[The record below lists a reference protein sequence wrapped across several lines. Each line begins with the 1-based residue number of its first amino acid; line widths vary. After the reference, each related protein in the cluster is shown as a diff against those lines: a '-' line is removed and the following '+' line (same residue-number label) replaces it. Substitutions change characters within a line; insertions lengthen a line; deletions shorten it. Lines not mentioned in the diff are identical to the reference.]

1 VGRVA
6 LGSNPAL
13 IDHPALIEKWKLV
26 VSIRFGALA
35 SDQCAAAPRP
45 LVNRGAES
53 ALSIEGDKAMT
64 SVTHPTL
71 HDTPIRIDAQGQR
84 RESDSMGSID
94 VPADRYWGA
103 QTQRSLVHF
112 SIGDD
117 RMPKRVYHAYGYVKK
132 AAALVNAAAG
142 RLPEWK
148 AEAIVRAADEAIA
161 GKLDDHFPLYVW
173 QTGSGTQSNMNV
185 NEVLSNRAI
194 QLLGGEI
201 GSKAPVHPNDDVNM
215 GQSSNDTFPTA
226 MHIAAVLELE
236 EHGLPRAEALAAAIE
251 AKAKEWKDVVKT
263 GRTHLQDAVPLTVGQ
278 EWSGYAQQLRDALAR
293 IRASESG
300 LFELAAGGTAVGT
313 GLNAPAGFSR
323 EIAARIAEL
332 TGRPFVTAP
341 NKFAAEGSLD
351 AMVAAM
357 AALRGL
363 AVALMK
369 LANDMRWLASGP
381 RCGLGEL
388 LLPENEPGSSIM
400 PGKVNPTQCE
410 AMVMV
415 CIQVIGEDNAVAFAG
430 SQGNFELNAMRPII
444 INNVLHTARILG
456 DACEKFRQFSV
467 EGTRLN
473 RERIDEMVDRSLML
487 VTALSPVIG
496 YDKASAI
503 AHKANDEGL
512 TLKEAALKSGS
523 IDAKRFDEIV
533 DPAKMVGHGVAGA

>member
-1 VGRVA
+1 MDMNRQE
-6 LGSNPAL
+6 
-13 IDHPALIEKWKLV
+13 HPI
-26 VSIRFGALA
+26 
-35 SDQCAAAPRP
+35 
-45 LVNRGAES
+45 
-53 ALSIEGDKAMT
+53 
-64 SVTHPTL
+64 L
-71 HDTPIRIDAQGQR
+71 HDLPIGIDATGQR
-84 RESDSMGSID
+84 HETDSMGGIE
-94 VPADRYWGA
+94 VPANRYWGA

-132 AAALVNAAAG
+132 AAALVNEAAG
-142 RLPEWK
+142 RLPRWK
-148 AEAIVRAADEAIA
+148 ADAIARAADEAIS
-161 GKLDDHFPLYVW
+161 GKLDEHFPLYVW

-201 GSKAPVHPNDDVNM
+201 GSKSPVHPNDDVNM

-236 EHGLPRAEALAAAIE
+236 EHLLPHAEALAAAVE
-251 AKAKEWKDVVKT
+251 AKASQWMDVVKT

-278 EWSGYAQQLRDALAR
+278 EWSGWASQIRDALSR
-293 IRASESG
+293 IRQSETG

-313 GLNAPAGFSR
+313 GLNAPPDFSR
-323 EIAARIAEL
+323 EIASKIAEL
-332 TGRPFVTAP
+332 TGRPFVTAS
-341 NKFAAEGSLD
+341 NKFAAQGSLD
-351 AMVAAM
+351 AIVAAM

-369 LANDMRWLASGP
+369 IANDMRWLASGP

-388 LLPENEPGSSIM
+388 VLPENEPGSSIM

-415 CIQVIGEDNAVAFAG
+415 CIQVIGDDNAVAFAG

-444 INNVLHTARILG
+444 INNFLHSARILG
-456 DACEKFRQFSV
+456 DACEKLRLFSV

-473 RERIDEMVDRSLML
+473 RKHIDEMLGRSLML

-512 TLKEAALKSGS
+512 SLKEAALKTGYV
-523 IDAKRFDEIV
+523 DAQRFDEIV
-533 DPAKMVGHGVAGA
+533 DARKMAGHGVAGS

>member
-1 VGRVA
+1 
-6 LGSNPAL
+6 
-13 IDHPALIEKWKLV
+13 
-26 VSIRFGALA
+26 
-35 SDQCAAAPRP
+35 
-45 LVNRGAES
+45 
-53 ALSIEGDKAMT
+53 
-64 SVTHPTL
+64 L
-71 HDTPIRIDAQGQR
+71 HDIPIGLDATGKR
-84 RESDSMGSID
+84 HETDSMGGIE

-103 QTQRSLVHF
+103 QTQRSLMHF

-117 RMPKRVYHAYGYVKK
+117 HMPKAVYHAYGYVKK

-142 RLPEWK
+142 RLPRWK
-148 AEAIVRAADEAIA
+148 ADAIARAADEAIA

-185 NEVLSNRAI
+185 NEVLANRAI
-194 QLLGGEI
+194 QLLGGRI
-201 GSKAPVHPNDDVNM
+201 GSKSPVHPNDDVNL

-236 EHGLPRAEALAAAIE
+236 EHLLPHAEALTTAIE
-251 AKAKEWKDVVKT
+251 AKAQEWHDIVKI

-278 EWSGYAQQLRDALAR
+278 EWSGYAHQLRDALAR
-293 IRASESG
+293 LRASEAG

-313 GLNAPAGFSR
+313 GLNAPPHFSQ
-323 EIAARIAEL
+323 EIAAEIARL
-332 TGRPFVTAP
+332 TGYPFVTAP
-341 NKFAAEGSLD
+341 NKFAAQGSLD

-369 LANDMRWLASGP
+369 IANDMRWLASGP

-444 INNVLHTARILG
+444 INNFLHSARVLG
-456 DACEKFRQFSV
+456 DACDKFRRFSV
-467 EGTRLN
+467 EGTQLN
-473 RERIDEMVDRSLML
+473 CQHIDEMLGRSLML

-496 YDKASAI
+496 YDKAAAI
-503 AHKANDEGL
+503 AHKAHDENL
-512 TLKEAALKSGS
+512 TLKEAALKSGY
-523 IDAKRFDEIV
+523 IDEKRFDEIV
-533 DPAKMVGHGVAGA
+533 DPRKMVGHGVAGS

>member
-1 VGRVA
+1 M
-6 LGSNPAL
+6 
-13 IDHPALIEKWKLV
+13 
-26 VSIRFGALA
+26 
-35 SDQCAAAPRP
+35 Q
-45 LVNRGAES
+45 
-53 ALSIEGDKAMT
+53 MT
-64 SVTHPTL
+64 SQEHPIL
-71 HDTPIRIDAQGQR
+71 HDLPIGIDATGKR
-84 RESDSMGSID
+84 RETDSMGSID

-112 SIGDD
+112 AIGDD
-117 RMPKRVYHAYGYVKK
+117 RMPKGVYHAYGYVKK

-142 RLPEWK
+142 RLPQWK
-148 AEAIVRAADEAIA
+148 ADAIARAADEAIA
-161 GKLDDHFPLYVW
+161 GKLDEHFPLYVW
-173 QTGSGTQSNMNV
+173 QTGSGTQTNMNV

-194 QLLGGEI
+194 QLLGGKI
-201 GSKAPVHPNDDVNM
+201 GSKSPVHPNDDVNM

-226 MHIAAVLELE
+226 MHIATVLELE
-236 EHGLPRAEALAAAIE
+236 QHLLPYTEGLAAAIE
-251 AKAKEWKDVVKT
+251 AKSDEWSEIVKI

-278 EWSGYAQQLRDALAR
+278 EWSGYAHQLRDALAR
-293 IRASESG
+293 IRASEAG

-313 GLNAPAGFSR
+313 GLNAPPNFSR
-323 EIAARIAEL
+323 EIASQIAEL

-341 NKFAAEGSLD
+341 NKFAAQGSLD
-351 AMVAAM
+351 AMVAVM
-357 AALRGL
+357 ATLRGL

-369 LANDMRWLASGP
+369 IANDMRWLASGP

-400 PGKVNPTQCE
+400 PGKVNPTQEE

-415 CIQVIGEDNAVAFAG
+415 CIQVVGEDNAVAIAG

-444 INNVLHTARILG
+444 INNVLHSARVLG
-456 DACEKFRQFSV
+456 DACDKLRCFSV

-473 RERIDEMVDRSLML
+473 RARIDEMLGRSLML

-512 TLKEAALKSGS
+512 TLKEAALNSGY
-523 IDAKRFDEIV
+523 IDEKRFNEIV
-533 DPAKMVGHGVAGA
+533 DPRKMVGHGFAGS